1 MKPIKITSALFA
13 VLLALSSAFALAD
26 PPRKHKPVAENALP
40 VPTASSTPSI
50 DTKTAAGVDSQ
61 GAESKGRYS
70 SHSMHQDSAIGAP
83 QTTIKSD
90 TLQADDK

>member
-13 VLLALSSAFALAD
+13 ILLAMFSAFALAD

-40 VPTASSTPSI
+40 VPTASLTPSA
-50 DTKTAAGVDSQ
+50 DTKTAADVDSQ
-61 GAESKGRYS
+61 GAESRRHS
-70 SHSMHQDSAIGAP
+70 SHSMHQGSAVSAP